1 MPDVPVFWDICN
13 GGHRD
18 SPGQQVLLPHLKRS
32 PPEYTISGG
41 DSPNPEDTL
50 TYPQI
55 HPILRIDLRKTGTY
69 PHLRPVLRISGRKTV
84 VRPQIGPEN
93 NVPCT
98 KRGYFAHGNRFL
110 QAAADGCAGL
120 LDLGFVGGAD
130 LAVGDVLSVKSS
142 PSRWENSCWIIR
154 AANLSKVSVFFSRF
168 SS

>member
-1 MPDVPVFWDICN
+1 MFASQLFSGKDKMSPFL
-13 GGHRD
+13 GHLSRWA
-18 SPGQQVLLPHLKRS
+18 PRFARAAGPTPHLKRS

-98 KRGYFAHGNRFL
+98 NRGYFAHGNRFL
-110 QAAADGCAGL
+110 QAAADGRAGL

-130 LAVGDVLSVKSS
+130 LAVGDVL
-142 PSRWENSCWIIR
+142 ELLG